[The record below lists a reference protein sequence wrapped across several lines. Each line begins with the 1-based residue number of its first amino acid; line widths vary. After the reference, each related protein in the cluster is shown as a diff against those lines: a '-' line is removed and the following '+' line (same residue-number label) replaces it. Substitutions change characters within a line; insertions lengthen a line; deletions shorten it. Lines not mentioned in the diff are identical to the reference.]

1 MELTDICCNLTHES
15 FDSDRA
21 QVLARARAAGVTR
34 FLLAGAD
41 LPESRACIALA
52 ERHAGCRAAVGVHP
66 HQARSWTAGS
76 AGELRALAG
85 APAVCAI
92 GECGLDYHRDLSPR
106 PTQRAAFAA
115 QLELAWELGLPAL
128 LHCRDADGDFLAAL
142 DAAGARR
149 PRAVLHCFTGGAEL
163 LAACLERGLHIGL
176 TGWFC
181 DERRGAHLAGL
192 AAAIPPGRLL
202 LETDAPYLLPRTLRP
217 RPATRRN
224 EPMWL
229 PHIAARVAAARGQ
242 TLEELARQTSACA
255 RELFGFAPGAGA
267 QRL

>member
-15 FDSDRA
+15 FDSDRG

-41 LPESRACIALA
+41 LEESRAGAALA
-52 ERHAGCRAAVGVHP
+52 ARHDGCRAAAGVHP
-66 HQARSWTAGS
+66 HSARNWS
-76 AGELRALAG
+76 AGAAAELRALAA

-106 PTQRAAFAA
+106 PAQRAAFAA

-128 LHCRDADGDFLAAL
+128 LHCRDADDDFLAAL

-149 PRAVLHCFTGGAEL
+149 PRAVLHCFTGTAAL
-163 LAACLERGLHIGL
+163 LDACLERGLYIGL

-192 AAAIPPGRLL
+192 VGAIPPARLM

-229 PHIAARVAAARGQ
+229 PHIAERVAAARGQ
-242 TLEELARQTSACA
+242 TLAELARQTTACA
-255 RELFGFAPGAGA
+255 RELFGFPAAGRA
-267 QRL
+267 ERL